1 MDMLETITQ
10 LFHAGRPWVGAVLSV
25 IGAALTIVGTVGV
38 LRFPDF
44 YTRMH
49 AASVTDSMGA
59 TALLV
64 GMGLMSPDL
73 LTVFKLA
80 AIWVFLFLTGP
91 TAAHAIANAAH
102 VAGLQPVT
110 GPAARGDNAGQGEG
124 VQ

>member
-1 MDMLETITQ
+1 MEIWSALVEA
-10 LFHAGRPWVGAVLSV
+10 FHAWRPWAGGVICVVGT
-25 IGAALTIVGTVGV
+25 ALALIGTVGV

-49 AASVTDSMGA
+49 AASVTDTSGA
-59 TALLV
+59 TLLLV

-91 TAAHAIANAAH
+91 TASHAIANAAH
-102 VAGLQPVT
+102 VAGVQPVT
-110 GPAARGDNAGQGEG
+110 GARGRPGQEEG
-124 VQ
+124 